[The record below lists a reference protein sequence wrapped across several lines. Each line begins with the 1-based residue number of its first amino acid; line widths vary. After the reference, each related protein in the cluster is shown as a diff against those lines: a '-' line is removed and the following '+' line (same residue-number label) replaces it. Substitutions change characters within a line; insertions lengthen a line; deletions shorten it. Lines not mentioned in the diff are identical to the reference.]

1 MNESKLSQK
10 NEEALKWKLE
20 AANRKLI
27 DRVATLEERHQQSK
41 RMLDIVTNECHEEFA
56 DMKT

>member
-1 MNESKLSQK
+1 MSQK
-10 NEEALKWKLE
+10 IEEALKWKLE

>member
-10 NEEALKWKLE
+10 IEEALKWKLE